1 MALTFRAS
9 PFTYNKRIRT
19 QRRIDMFKKV
29 DDVFFNVDD
38 VAKAVAFYRD
48 TLGLPV
54 TYESADWVELD
65 AGNVTIALR
74 RYGSG
79 PEGRPELGVGEG
91 ATIVFEVD
99 DIEAAKTELE
109 GQGVKFIG
117 GVFEYGTV
125 KLAAFEDLNG
135 NVLQVYQRE
144 R

>member
-1 MALTFRAS
+1 
-9 PFTYNKRIRT
+9 
-19 QRRIDMFKKV
+19 MFKQV

-38 VAKAVAFYRD
+38 MDKAVAFYRD
-48 TLGLPV
+48 KLGLPV
-54 TYESADWVELD
+54 KYQSADWVELD

-99 DIEAAKTELE
+99 DIQAARAELE
-109 GQGVKFIG
+109 GQGVKFVG
-117 GVFEYGTV
+117 DVFDYAAV

-135 NVLQVYQRE
+135 NVLQIYQHVR
-144 R
+144 

>member
-1 MALTFRAS
+1 
-9 PFTYNKRIRT
+9 
-19 QRRIDMFKKV
+19 MFKKV

-38 VAKAVAFYRD
+38 MAKAVDFYHD
-48 TLGLPV
+48 ILGLPV
-54 TYESADWVELD
+54 KYETADWVELD

-91 ATIVFEVD
+91 ATLVFEVD
-99 DIEAAKTELE
+99 DIQDAKAELE

-117 GVFEYGTV
+117 GVFDYGAV

-135 NVLQVYQRE
+135 NVLQIYQRE
-144 R
+144 A

>member
-1 MALTFRAS
+1 MQGKPVWEEL
-9 PFTYNKRIRT
+9 
-19 QRRIDMFKKV
+19 MFKQV

-38 VAKAVAFYRD
+38 MDKAVAFYRD
-48 TLGLPV
+48 KLGLPV
-54 TYESADWVELD
+54 KYQSADWVELD

-99 DIEAAKTELE
+99 DIQAARAELE
-109 GQGVKFIG
+109 GQGVKFVG
-117 GVFEYGTV
+117 DVFDYAAV

-135 NVLQVYQRE
+135 NVLQIYQHVR
-144 R
+144 